1 MTGIFKANNPPN
13 NVLLLLYGILLKMHL
28 FIQPPAPQVQAADAV
43 LYQSLVMGLLKVF
56 QGSQLVFSIIAFILL
71 YIQAIS
77 FNKLVNDLRLMPRPN
92 YLVGMSYL
100 LITSI
105 FAQWF
110 ALSAALIINTI
121 LIWVWAR
128 LCTLHNAPKAK
139 TVIYNIG
146 LVIGIA
152 CFIYYPA
159 IVFTFLFIAGIS
171 ITRPFRLNEWLIG
184 LLGISTAF
192 YFFGAWLFLTG
203 QWKTFNFPEAT
214 ISMPHFLRS
223 VWPLAGFAL
232 LCVAVLVGIFFVQRN
247 MRRLIVQTRKSWQLV
262 YLYLFV
268 AILIPFINQTG
279 NFTSW
284 ILVAVPAS
292 LLMACALFYPDRKWF
307 PLLVHWGLVTISVV
321 IAYFVN

>member
-1 MTGIFKANNPPN
+1 MTGIFKANNPSN
-13 NVLLLLYGILLKMHL
+13 NFLLFLYGIVLKLHL
-28 FIQPPAPQVQAADAV
+28 FINPDSPQVQASDAV
-43 LYQSLVMGLLKVF
+43 LYQSFVVGLSKVF
-56 QGSQLVFSIIAFILL
+56 PGSPLLFSLITFILL
-71 YIQAIS
+71 YVQAIS

-139 TVIYNIG
+139 TTIYNIG

-159 IVFTFLFIAGIS
+159 IVFTFLFIVGIS

-184 LLGISTAF
+184 LLGIATAF
-192 YFFGAWLFLTG
+192 YFFAAWLFLAG
-203 QWKTFNFPEAT
+203 NWRTFHLPQA
-214 ISMPHFLRS
+214 SVAVPHFIQS
-223 VWPLAGFAL
+223 AWPIAGFVL
-232 LCVAVLVGIFFVQRN
+232 LCFSILVGIFFVQNN
-247 MRRLIVQTRKSWQLV
+247 MRRQIVQTRKSWQLI
-262 YLYLFV
+262 YLYLLM
-268 AILIPFINQTG
+268 AILISFINETG

-292 LLMACALFYPDRKWF
+292 LFTACALFYPDKKWF
-307 PLLVHWGLVTISVV
+307 PLLVHWGLVVISIA
-321 IAYFVN
+321 IAYFVK